1 MIVIGDEILSGRTC
15 DTNVNY
21 LARKLYKVGII
32 LKEVRIVR
40 DSKKSIILAVKDLS
54 KSFD

>member
-1 MIVIGDEILSGRTC
+1 MIVIGDEILSGRTR